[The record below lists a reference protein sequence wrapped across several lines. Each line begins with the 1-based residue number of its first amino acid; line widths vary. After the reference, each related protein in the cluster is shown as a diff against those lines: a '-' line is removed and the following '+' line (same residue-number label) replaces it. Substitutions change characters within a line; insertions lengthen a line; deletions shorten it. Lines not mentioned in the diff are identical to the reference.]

1 MNKKLAI
8 LWAILPLAFML
19 IFNSIKCLEFRS
31 KLEHMNDTIPNLG
44 KHCMYST
51 IMAIRGEYSEGASDR
66 KAEREGLENKRK
78 DSIFSSVI
86 AKLKK
91 DPDFEFGNSDIIKV
105 YKQNDNRIL
114 LCRYGEYMSIG
125 YMSYRNKGGAF
136 LLKDS
141 CKSFP
146 GDYTS
151 VLSCDAAFKKD
162 GTPLIGYVIPM
173 DCYEGEFCERYQVY
187 DLKSKSDIYLHY
199 EDTSEENESAS
210 GGDEESDDEGDDDEG
225 DYRTVEYDRKF
236 SFTSRYDGD
245 YPVIVERRTKKE
257 TYRNT
262 TTETDT
268 SIYFRMDENENRYV
282 EFNGDDDE

>member
-8 LWAILPLAFML
+8 LWAILPLAFIL

-31 KLEHMNDTIPNLG
+31 KVEHMNDTIPNLG

-51 IMAIRGEYSEGASDR
+51 IMAIRGEYSEGDNDR
-66 KAEREGLENKRK
+66 RAEREGLENRRK

-91 DPDFEFGNSDIIKV
+91 EPDFEFDNSDIIKV
-105 YKQNDNRIL
+105 YKQNNNRIL
-114 LCRYGEYMSIG
+114 LCRYGEYGSIG
-125 YMSYRNKGGAF
+125 YISYQNKGGAF
-136 LLKDS
+136 SLKDS

-146 GDYTS
+146 GDYIS

-162 GTPLIGYVIPM
+162 GNPLIGYVIPM
-173 DCYEGEFCERYQVY
+173 DCYEEESCEQYQVY
-187 DLKSKSDIYLHY
+187 DLKSKTVIQFHY
-199 EDTSEENESAS
+199 ESTSRQEESESGDDEENE
-210 GGDEESDDEGDDDEG
+210 DEGDEDEG

-245 YPVIVERRTKKE
+245 YPVIVERRRNKK
-257 TYRNT
+257 
-262 TTETDT
+262 TETDT
-268 SIYFRMDENENRYV
+268 SIYFRMDENGNQYV